1 MDSIKLNVNKSSVMW
16 FARKRASSVV
26 PPTILVD
33 DHQLKDKVDKQK
45 CLRII
50 FDIHL
55 QLMCVVRCHTTY

>member
-1 MDSIKLNVNKSSVMW
+1 MDCIKLNVNKSSVMW

-50 FDIHL
+50 FKN
-55 QLMCVVRCHTTY
+55 YF